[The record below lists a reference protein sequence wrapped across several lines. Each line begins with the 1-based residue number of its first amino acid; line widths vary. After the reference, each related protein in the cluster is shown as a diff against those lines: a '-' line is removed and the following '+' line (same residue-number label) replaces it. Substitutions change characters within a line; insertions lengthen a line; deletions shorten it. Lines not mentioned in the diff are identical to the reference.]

1 MGGNPRRDGHFLGV
15 RYRIGLSWWD
25 DVVRISRILRIHGR
39 TYAARD
45 SDFYLIEGGCVW
57 DFEVY
62 RNLCECRRY

>member
-1 MGGNPRRDGHFLGV
+1 MGLGCL
-15 RYRIGLSWWD
+15 GED
-25 DVVRISRILRIHGR
+25 DVIRISRILRIHGR

-62 RNLCECRRY
+62 RNLYG